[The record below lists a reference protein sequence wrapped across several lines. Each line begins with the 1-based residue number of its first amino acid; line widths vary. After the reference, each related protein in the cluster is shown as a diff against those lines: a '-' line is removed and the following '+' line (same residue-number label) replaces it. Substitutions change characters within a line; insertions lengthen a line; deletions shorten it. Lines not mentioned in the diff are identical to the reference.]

1 MPVRIA
7 HISDTHLGTRFR
19 EGIKQNMWAEEMRS
33 RLLEND
39 FYERFREMFEIIAT
53 MDPPVDLVVHSG
65 DLYDTP
71 TANNS
76 RPPPE
81 MARIVTQTALKGFIE
96 NTGIPILIIE
106 GNHGLFRSYELSL
119 LETLKIAIPGLEV
132 FTQVDLKRA
141 LQEGTPLKKEYDNF
155 EVFCFPF
162 IGYDILESSNHVTV
176 YNDWVTNCQVPNS
189 KLPSVAVAHGMGA
202 DKSLHPAIMSMG
214 YEYVALGHDHRQVK
228 HSSNAWFAGSPER
241 WRFDEAGLKK
251 GFLVVDVAASK
262 KPKITQIE
270 LDYRRPVLN
279 EKIRIE
285 SEDTVDSIIDK
296 VESWLEKNGFLSEWD
311 PATAARIRLTFVGES
326 TRLSGLELNTSLEI
340 LRTKILSVD
349 SGYNVAQFVWPPKR
363 SIIDHD
369 SSAYPEIVSEYL
381 IEDPETDFKAYLESQ
396 KISDDYDKARLTLI
410 AVKAL
415 KLAASDTGRKLT
427 PEALEEESQ

>member
-1 MPVRIA
+1 
-7 HISDTHLGTRFR
+7 
-19 EGIKQNMWAEEMRS
+19 
-33 RLLEND
+33 
-39 FYERFREMFEIIAT
+39 
-53 MDPPVDLVVHSG
+53 
-65 DLYDTP
+65 
-71 TANNS
+71 
-76 RPPPE
+76 
-81 MARIVTQTALKGFIE
+81 
-96 NTGIPILIIE
+96 
-106 GNHGLFRSYELSL
+106 
-119 LETLKIAIPGLEV
+119 
-132 FTQVDLKRA
+132 
-141 LQEGTPLKKEYDNF
+141 
-155 EVFCFPF
+155 
-162 IGYDILESSNHVTV
+162 
-176 YNDWVTNCQVPNS
+176 
-189 KLPSVAVAHGMGA
+189 
-202 DKSLHPAIMSMG
+202 
-214 YEYVALGHDHRQVK
+214 LGHDHRQVK